1 MTRPAA
7 AGPTIRAPLNAA
19 ELSATALTTSSR
31 PTVSVTNEF
40 FATLKSVLAR
50 PAHSARMPTCQYAT
64 TPVASSVARVRAV
77 HACAA
82 WVTMSRRRLAT
93 RSAMAPLGR
102 ASSRIGPQCSML
114 ISPSSSGEFV
124 SDRTSQAWATECIQV
139 PIWEIVWAPKNAR
152 KSRWR
157 SERRASGRRIGS
169 FLAGPPARLGLR
181 HLAYRLAEAPAV
193 ALEVER
199 PVGPLAPGVV
209 AQLVGDPRTRGD
221 GTLIV
226 RIDVVDLHADELA
239 LDAPAHG
246 TDRAVVALPADP
258 DQAVAELDRGM
269 EEHAVGAHEPRRRD
283 LAKPERAL
291 QERERRADVLIR
303 NLGNDRRPAP
313 GRDLLPDC
321 RHEHCLSPVER
332 RRLECGLAPQ
342 LPRQVHRL
350 HRDFTLSFPSGSIS
364 SRRRARAR
372 LSRERTV
379 PIGSSRASAT
389 LWYER
394 SSHAKSRSASRS
406 PSGRAS
412 IASATRGKSRRA
424 SSAPALARRSAA
436 SSAAA
441 IRALA

>member
-50 PAHSARMPTCQYAT
+50 PAHRARMPTCQYAT

-93 RSAMAPLGR
+93 
-102 ASSRIGPQCSML
+102 
-114 ISPSSSGEFV
+114 
-124 SDRTSQAWATECIQV
+124 
-139 PIWEIVWAPKNAR
+139 
-152 KSRWR
+152 
-157 SERRASGRRIGS
+157 
-169 FLAGPPARLGLR
+169 
-181 HLAYRLAEAPAV
+181 PAV

-226 RIDVVDLHADELA
+226 RIEVVDLHADELA

-291 QERERRADVLIR
+291 QERERRVDVLIR

-364 SRRRARAR
+364 SRRR
-372 LSRERTV
+372 
-379 PIGSSRASAT
+379 
-389 LWYER
+389 
-394 SSHAKSRSASRS
+394 
-406 PSGRAS
+406 
-412 IASATRGKSRRA
+412 
-424 SSAPALARRSAA
+424 
-436 SSAAA
+436 
-441 IRALA
+441 